1 MRNSD
6 APVRVPGTHT
16 AGFGDRLE
24 LALGSQSLN
33 WLATK
38 SHVAHSLLRK
48 YVAGSE
54 PGLEKLV
61 RIADAL
67 GVTVEWLATGRGSMK
82 GSEDRSV
89 AVVDA
94 EGGAIVGHR
103 LSQELGSEFTLLPRY
118 EVRAA
123 AGGAGAIISE
133 NVVDYLA
140 FKTEWIVQRLRRNP
154 ATLFLFEIMGDSMEN
169 TFHDGD
175 LVLADGAISSIRDN
189 AVYALGVDDTV
200 IAKRLQRRATG
211 NIVVKS
217 DNPRYE
223 PDELTPH
230 EASQLRILGQVLW
243 RAGML

>member
-1 MRNSD
+1 MTTNSD
-6 APVRVPGTHT
+6 VAVRVRGAEPAT
-16 AGFGDRLE
+16 FSDRLS
-24 LALGSQSLN
+24 LALKGESIHSFAQRSG
-33 WLATK
+33 
-38 SHVAHSLLRK
+38 VRDSLLRK

-61 RIADAL
+61 TIADAL
-67 GVTVEWLATGRGSMK
+67 GVTVEWLATGRGPRAV
-82 GSEDRSV
+82 SERSV

-123 AGGAGAIISE
+123 AGSAGAIISE